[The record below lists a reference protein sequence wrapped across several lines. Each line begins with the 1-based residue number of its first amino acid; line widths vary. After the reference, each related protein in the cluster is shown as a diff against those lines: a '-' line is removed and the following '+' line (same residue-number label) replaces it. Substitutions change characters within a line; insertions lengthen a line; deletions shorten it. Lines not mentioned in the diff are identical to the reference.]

1 MIKLNKVEFYGFQD
15 TTKNVVLEFTRNN
28 NVTIIFGE
36 NGCGKTTFLKLL
48 NATFKRDSKILS
60 ENNIDKINIYYQ

>member
-48 NATFKRDSKILS
+48 NATFK
-60 ENNIDKINIYYQ
+60 

>member
-48 NATFKRDSKILS
+48 NATFKEIVKFYLKIIL
-60 ENNIDKINIYYQ
+60 IK